1 MDYNTQSAITKS
13 RKQQLK
19 EDKNCENVQQAK
31 KPKMYTLNS
40 SIYLQLKWNEKE
52 NWWQKVFFLSLRLV
66 Y

>member
-1 MDYNTQSAITKS
+1 MQSAITIS

-40 SIYLQLKWNEKE
+40 SIYLQLK
-52 NWWQKVFFLSLRLV
+52 
-66 Y
+66 